1 MATTDYKVPLAIP
14 DYPLYSQ
21 LPNVIK
27 NIYQSYL
34 FIFIGWALLNTRSD
48 GTVVRGKEI

>member
-1 MATTDYKVPLAIP
+1 MATTDYKVSLAI
-14 DYPLYSQ
+14 PLYSQ

-34 FIFIGWALLNTRSD
+34 FIFIRWALLNARSD